1 MRQVPIME
9 NAGINRVIG
18 RNMQE
23 GGGEGGHIG
32 GNTMDQRQLVSLFF
46 VGVEEGIISEVER
59 GGHDLR

>member
-46 VGVEEGIISEVER
+46 CWSRR
-59 GGHDLR
+59 GDNKRG